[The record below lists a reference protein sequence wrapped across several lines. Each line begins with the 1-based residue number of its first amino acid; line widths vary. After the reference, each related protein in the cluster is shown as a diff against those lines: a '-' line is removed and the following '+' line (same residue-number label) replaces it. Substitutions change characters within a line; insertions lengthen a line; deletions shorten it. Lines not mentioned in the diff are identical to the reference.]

1 MKERNSSTI
10 FQEPIEP
17 TSAEL
22 AARFQHAFNVN
33 VQLKKENEELYD
45 RLKSLMNRKLSEMGQ
60 LKSEIAALKDDNTE
74 LLEKIKTMREVG
86 NNYVSQLEVRVAESQ
101 QERDALLIRV
111 GYLERTIEQLKGEKK

>member
-1 MKERNSSTI
+1 MTHEEFFKKMEKLTTGN
-10 FQEPIEP
+10 
-17 TSAEL
+17 
-22 AARFQHAFNVN
+22 RFMVIKLNDV
-33 VQLKKENEELYD
+33 LKLVAIAD
-45 RLKSLMNRKLSEMGQ
+45 KLR
-60 LKSEIAALKDDNTE
+60 E

>member
-1 MKERNSSTI
+1 MSNNSSTI
-10 FQEPIEP
+10 FQEPIES

-22 AARFQHAFNVN
+22 TARFQHAFNVN
-33 VQLKKENEELYD
+33 VQLKKENASLRESVDALIGDNREL
-45 RLKSLMNRKLSEMGQ
+45 R
-60 LKSEIAALKDDNTE
+60 
-74 LLEKIKTMREVG
+74 EKIKTMREVG